1 MAAALLQTEP
11 EVRHMN
17 QRHLQRLLPC
27 AVALGWSLVAAP
39 ALADDGRG
47 AGGVVQARLIG
58 YEEVPAV
65 SSPANGTFKARID
78 KATGEVDYDF
88 SYEGLQGTVLQAH
101 IHFGQ
106 RGVNGGIAVW
116 LCQSATNPAPAAVAA
131 TTPVCSSPA
140 GVFSGRITAASVV
153 GPGGAQ
159 QLAAGELEELVAALR
174 AGVAYTNVHTSI
186 SPGGEIRGQIRAGHH
201 H

>member
-1 MAAALLQTEP
+1 
-11 EVRHMN
+11 MN
-17 QRHLQRLLPC
+17 QRHRERVLPC
-27 AVALGWSLVAAP
+27 AFALGWSLLAAP

-47 AGGVVQARLIG
+47 AAAVVQARLTG
-58 YEEVPAV
+58 YEEVPSV
-65 SSPANGTFKARID
+65 SSPAHGTFKARID
-78 KATGEVDYDF
+78 KVTGEIDYDF
-88 SYEGLQGTVLQAH
+88 SYEGLLGTVLQAH
-101 IHFGQ
+101 IHFAQ

-131 TTPVCSSPA
+131 TTPTCTSPA

-159 QLAAGELEELVAALR
+159 QLGAGELDELVAALR
-174 AGVAYTNVHTSI
+174 AGAAYTNVHTSI
-186 SPGGEIRGQIRAGHH
+186 VPAGEIRGQIGTGHH

>member
-1 MAAALLQTEP
+1 MIQKPRNL
-11 EVRHMN
+11 
-17 QRHLQRLLPC
+17 LLPF
-27 AVALGWSLVAAP
+27 ALALGWPLVVAP
-39 ALADDGRG
+39 ALADDSRG
-47 AGGVVQARLIG
+47 DTSTVHARLIS

-65 SSPANGTFKARID
+65 SSAANGTFKARID
-78 KATGEVDYDF
+78 KATGEVDYEF

-116 LCQSATNPAPAAVAA
+116 LCQSVANPAPGAVAA
-131 TTPVCSSPA
+131 TTPVCASPA

-159 QLAAGELEELVAALR
+159 QLGAGELEELVAALR
-174 AGVAYTNVHTSI
+174 AGVAYTNVHTSL
-186 SPGGEIRGQIRAGHH
+186 SPGGEIRGQIGRGHH
-201 H
+201 N